1 MIFLESVSQERQ
13 VLPQLLAT
21 DNAESNGKLLIFIDR
36 MCLLLRNF
44 SPNSHTYFYD

>member
-1 MIFLESVSQERQ
+1 MMIFLESVSQERQ

-36 MCLLLRNF
+36 M
-44 SPNSHTYFYD
+44 